1 MQHFSDK
8 LCNMIGAN
16 LGDSEKYHY
25 TVNGDSIPSHTA
37 SFNEIYD
44 RHRDVDGNLYINYY
58 KDDASK

>member
-1 MQHFSDK
+1 MEHFSDK
-8 LCNMIGAN
+8 LRNMIGAKP
-16 LGDSEKYHY
+16 GEKYHY

-58 KDDASK
+58 MDDTSK